1 VVLTNETALLVLAAT
16 GLTVAGLTVK
26 LFLDLVRGKAD

>member
-1 VVLTNETALLVLAAT
+1 MILTTETFILVLAVT

-26 LFLDLVRGKAD
+26 LIFDLVRGKAD